1 MQIGVSI
8 LLALIGPV
16 ISSCRFSSTIQAS
29 VMANVAQKTDIGAV
43 AACPPARHTPGEE
56 PLIYSESVAAMEDA
70 RFSRSALYTAMVWRR
85 NSVMKTPPISTE
97 NKISAAEKYKVN

>member
-1 MQIGVSI
+1 
-8 LLALIGPV
+8 
-16 ISSCRFSSTIQAS
+16 
-29 VMANVAQKTDIGAV
+29 
-43 AACPPARHTPGEE
+43 
-56 PLIYSESVAAMEDA
+56 VAAMEDA